1 MSENTNQGSGG
12 RELEGKVAIIT
23 GAARNIGRA
32 TAIELGRAG
41 ARVVVNTLQSI
52 DEANETKAGVE
63 AAGGEA
69 MVIQADITQP
79 DAVSKLVDDTIKAWG
94 RVDCL
99 VHNAAVRLHAPLP
112 DISYEEWRRIIAI
125 ILDGAFLCTKAVTP
139 HMAKQGGGSI
149 VLLGGLTAHCGAEER
164 AHVTAAKAGLVGFA
178 KGLAHEL
185 GPKGITINVV
195 APGLI
200 DTTRGTTSA
209 APRHHEHLAPV
220 INRVGQPSDVA
231 AMIRHLCG
239 PNGQYITGQTYHV
252 NGGAY
257 MQ

>member
-1 MSENTNQGSGG
+1 MSENPG

-32 TAIELGRAG
+32 TAVMLASAG
-41 ARVVVNTLQSI
+41 ARVVVNTRSSM
-52 DEANETKAGVE
+52 DEANETRDAAE
-63 AAGGEA
+63 AAGGDA
-69 MVIQADITQP
+69 MVIRADITRPEDVQ
-79 DAVSKLVDDTIKAWG
+79 AMVDTTVKAWG
-94 RVDCL
+94 TVDCL
-99 VHNAAVRLHAPLP
+99 IHNAAVRLQSPLTE
-112 DISYEEWRRIIAI
+112 ISYEQWRSILAI
-125 ILDGAFLCTKAVTP
+125 ILDGAFLCTKAVVP
-139 HMAKQGGGSI
+139 YMKKQGSGAI

-164 AHVTAAKAGLVGFA
+164 AHVTAGKAGLVGFA

-185 GPKGITINVV
+185 GPNGITINVV

-200 DTTRGTTSA
+200 DTTRGTASA
-209 APRHHEHLAPV
+209 VPRHHEHLAPV
-220 INRVGQPSDVA
+220 INRVGRPDDIA

-239 PNGQYITGQTYHV
+239 PGGRYITGQTYHV

>member
-1 MSENTNQGSGG
+1 MAETQG

-32 TAIELGRAG
+32 TAVMLASAG
-41 ARVVVNTLQSI
+41 ARVVINTRSSM
-52 DEANETKAGVE
+52 DEAEEAQAAAE

-69 MVIQADITQP
+69 MVVRADITRP
-79 DAVSKLVDDTIKAWG
+79 DDVQAMVDTTVDAWG
-94 RVDCL
+94 TVDCL
-99 VHNAAVRLHAPLP
+99 IHNAAVRQQSPVTE
-112 DISYEEWRRIIAI
+112 ITYEQWRGILAI
-125 ILDGAFLCTKAVTP
+125 ILDGAFLCTRAVVP
-139 HMAKQGGGSI
+139 HMKNQGGGAI

-164 AHVTAAKAGLVGFA
+164 VHVTAGKAGLVGFA

-185 GPKGITINVV
+185 GPDGITINVV

-200 DTTRGTTSA
+200 DTRRGTDSA
-209 APRHHEHLAPV
+209 APRHHDHLAPV
-220 INRVGQPSDVA
+220 INRVGRPDDIA

-239 PNGQYITGQTYHV
+239 PHGRYITGQTYHV

>member
-1 MSENTNQGSGG
+1 MSENSG

-32 TAIELGRAG
+32 TAIALGAAG
-41 ARVVVNTLQSI
+41 ARVLVNTKTSL
-52 DEANETKAGVE
+52 DEAEETRAATE

-69 MVIQADITQP
+69 MVVQADITKP
-79 DAVSKLVDDTIKAWG
+79 GDVRKMVDEAVAAWG
-94 RVDCL
+94 TVDCL
-99 VHNAAVRLHAPLP
+99 IHNAAVRLHSPLP
-112 DISYEEWRRIIAI
+112 DIGYEEWRELIAI
-125 ILDGAFLCTKAVTP
+125 ILDGAFLCTKAVVP
-139 HMAKQGGGSI
+139 YMKERGSGAI
-149 VLLGGLTAHCGAEER
+149 VLLGGLTAHCGAAER
-164 AHVTAAKAGLVGFA
+164 AHVTAGKAGLVGFA

-185 GPKGITINVV
+185 GPDGITINVV

-220 INRVGQPSDVA
+220 INRVGQPDDIA

-239 PNGQYITGQTYHV
+239 PHGRYITGQTYHV

-257 MQ
+257 MA

>member
-1 MSENTNQGSGG
+1 MAETQG

-32 TAIELGRAG
+32 TAVMLASAG
-41 ARVVVNTLQSI
+41 ARVVINTRSSM
-52 DEANETKAGVE
+52 DEAEETRAAAE
-63 AAGGEA
+63 AAGGKA
-69 MVIQADITQP
+69 MVIRADITRP
-79 DAVSKLVDDTIKAWG
+79 DDVQDMVDATVRAWG
-94 RVDCL
+94 TVDCL
-99 VHNAAVRLHAPLP
+99 IHNAAVRQQAPVTEMT
-112 DISYEEWRRIIAI
+112 YEQWRGILAI
-125 ILDGAFLCTKAVTP
+125 ILDGAFLCTRAVVP
-139 HMAKQGGGSI
+139 HMKKQGGGTI

-164 AHVTAAKAGLVGFA
+164 AHVTTGKAGLVGFA

-185 GPKGITINVV
+185 GPDGITINVV

-200 DTTRGTTSA
+200 DTRRGTTSA
-209 APRHHEHLAPV
+209 VPRHHDHLAPV
-220 INRVGQPSDVA
+220 VNRVGRPDDIA

-239 PNGQYITGQTYHV
+239 PHGRYITGQTYHV

>member
-1 MSENTNQGSGG
+1 MTETSG
-12 RELEGKVAIIT
+12 RELDGKVAIIT

-32 TAIELGRAG
+32 TAVMLASGG
-41 ARVVVNTLQSI
+41 ARVVVNTKTSV
-52 DEANETKAGVE
+52 DEANETRAAAE

-69 MVIQADITQP
+69 MVIQADIAKPEEVQRM
-79 DAVSKLVDDTIKAWG
+79 VDETVKAWG
-94 RVDCL
+94 TVDCL
-99 VHNAAVRLHAPLP
+99 IHNAAVRRHSPLP
-112 DISYEEWRRIIAI
+112 DISYEEWRSIIAI
-125 ILDGAFLCTKAVTP
+125 ILDGAFLCTKAVVP
-139 HMAKQGGGSI
+139 HMKAQGSGAI

-164 AHVTAAKAGLVGFA
+164 AHVTAGKAGLVGFA

-185 GPKGITINVV
+185 GPHGITINVV

-200 DTTRGTTSA
+200 DTTRGTASA
-209 APRHHEHLAPV
+209 PVRHHEHLAPV
-220 INRVGQPSDVA
+220 VNRVGKPEDIA

-239 PNGQYITGQTYHV
+239 PHGRYVTGQTYHV